1 MSLIFISIQNKFDID
16 INNDELLENNM
27 GTNKILKVDHH
38 LWCAIT
44 WNPSFIFKVI
54 MNKHFYVDKQ
64 FVVHQFIHLE
74 IFNLLSIEIRTQIAS
89 GNVPHS

>member
-1 MSLIFISIQNKFDID
+1 MMNYWKTIW
-16 INNDELLENNM
+16 EE
-27 GTNKILKVDHH
+27 NKILKVDHH

-64 FVVHQFIHLE
+64 FAVHQFIHLQV
-74 IFNLLSIEIRTQIAS
+74 FNANLLTIEIKGHKLQVEMFH
-89 GNVPHS
+89 NL

>member
-54 MNKHFYVDKQ
+54 MN
-64 FVVHQFIHLE
+64 
-74 IFNLLSIEIRTQIAS
+74 
-89 GNVPHS
+89 